1 MGSGRDKRKKAK
13 GKVPGHGEE
22 KTARKTELNQ
32 TKAERRAAKQ
42 LEVGRKTHKG
52 CKMPHVSAFF
62 YTLVPDSCCPTSS
75 CIMQGGEDDLDAL
88 LKQFEIQDRKA
99 KEIVIVSN
107 ADSPT
112 ARLFASFTP
121 VPGPV
126 RKYILW

>member
-1 MGSGRDKRKKAK
+1 MSQHFSIRLCLTA
-13 GKVPGHGEE
+13 VAQPHPG
-22 KTARKTELNQ
+22 
-32 TKAERRAAKQ
+32 
-42 LEVGRKTHKG
+42 
-52 CKMPHVSAFF
+52 
-62 YTLVPDSCCPTSS
+62 
-75 CIMQGGEDDLDAL
+75 IMQGGEDDLDAL